1 MLSREEYEDNF
12 KSELDEIKQQI
23 QKLGPSNRNS
33 DRFIDLEEKEQK
45 ARLKLRELRSST
57 EDKWEHLKTD
67 MEKLYDDLNKAIS
80 SFH

>member
-1 MLSREEYEDNF
+1 MTSREEFEDSF
-12 KSELDEIKQQI
+12 KAELDEIKQQI
-23 QKLGPSNRNS
+23 EKLALKDKNR
-33 DRFIDLEEKEQK
+33 DRFNDLEEKEKK

-57 EDKWEHLKTD
+57 EDKWENLKSE